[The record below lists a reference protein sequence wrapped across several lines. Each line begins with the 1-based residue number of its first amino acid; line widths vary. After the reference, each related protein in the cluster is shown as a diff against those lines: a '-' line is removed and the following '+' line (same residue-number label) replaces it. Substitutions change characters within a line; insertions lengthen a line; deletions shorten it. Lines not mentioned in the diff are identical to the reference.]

1 MDEIKTIEQLEVII
15 EGLQAQINTFRSQ
28 DEMRQKQE
36 LTKGMDENKT
46 IKQLE
51 VIIEGLK
58 EQLSAALRSNEGL
71 EAQINAF
78 RGQDEMR
85 QKEELAK
92 GAEEIKLSERLK
104 RQMEVESK
112 GTTEKIKALEGQIA
126 AYKKMETEADEK
138 IKKIL
143 NDAND
148 RIQMIARGLQ
158 SMNTLIVSTFKN
170 FQGALDNATD
180 LYAFISKEIEKNSQR
195 GE

>member
-36 LTKGMDENKT
+36 LAKGMDEIKT

-51 VIIEGLK
+51 VIIEGLN
-58 EQLSAALRSNEGL
+58 EQLSAASRSNEGL
-71 EAQINAF
+71 QAQINAF

-104 RQMEVESK
+104 RQMEVEGK
-112 GTTEKIKALEGQIA
+112 GTTEKIKVLEGQIA
-126 AYKKMETEADEK
+126 AYKKMETEVDEK

-148 RIQMIARGLQ
+148 RIQIVARGLQ